1 MFEVVAASQRKYV
14 TNGALRFITVR
25 NQISQSW
32 QRLGGPLI
40 HGLET
45 TLGGLYP
52 PASVALVSIFRA
64 RSIQNTLRMAR
75 LCSLRVE
82 LLKHPIIWKTKHL
95 NSYTEIKR
103 NTMTMTE
110 QHQPMYRTATIRKL
124 KRTHEDTHFDSNEF
138 MRTSTLKTRSHKPI
152 LRSASVIKT
161 RHIKENLCSYGSY
174 TDDQPENL
182 IFRRGKCC
190 FCVDM
195 YKEGRTGVLTR
206 LSMTNVQSP
215 KLCVGPWKSTTFELG
230 STHS

>member
-40 HGLET
+40 HGLRDHPRWPLSARFRGASEHFLSALNSKYT
-45 TLGGLYP
+45 EGGEGC
-52 PASVALVSIFRA
+52 AHF
-64 RSIQNTLRMAR
+64 
-75 LCSLRVE
+75 E
-82 LLKHPIIWKTKHL
+82 LLEHLIIWKIKNL
-95 NSYTEIKR
+95 KSCTEIQE
-103 NTMTMTE
+103 NTHTMTMTE

-124 KRTHEDTHFDSNEF
+124 KRTHEDTHNFDSNEF
-138 MRTSTLKTRSHKPI
+138 MRTSTLKSRSKPI

-182 IFRRGKCC
+182 IFRRGKCFLLTC
-190 FCVDM
+190 IR
-195 YKEGRTGVLTR
+195 KEEV
-206 LSMTNVQSP
+206 V
-215 KLCVGPWKSTTFELG
+215 F
-230 STHS
+230 